1 MYATKISLYKQN
13 QLGIF
18 FNQDSDNGI
27 NNSQRNRYM
36 YSGILK
42 ATKGVDTVIEF
53 QFLDQNQKPVDLE
66 STPLTFKLISSED
79 NSSLLSK
86 GMAVTVPEK
95 GKATITLTDTD
106 LSSIDTQRAKYS
118 VTRVKSG
125 LTELAY
131 VDDNAGSQG
140 YIDILPEVS

>member
-1 MYATKISLYKQN
+1 MYATKIYLYKQS

-27 NNSQRNRYM
+27 LNSQRNRYM

-53 QFLDQNQKPVDLE
+53 QFLDQNQKPVNLE
-66 STPLTFKLISSED
+66 STPLTFKLINSED
-79 NSSLLSK
+79 NSALLSK

-106 LSSIDTQRAKYS
+106 LSNIDAQRAKYS

>member
-1 MYATKISLYKQN
+1 MYATKIYLYKQN

-18 FNQDSDNGI
+18 FNQDADNGI

-79 NSSLLSK
+79 NSALLSK

-106 LSSIDTQRAKYS
+106 LSGIDTQRAKYS

>member
-1 MYATKISLYKQN
+1 MYATKIYLYKQN

-18 FNQDSDNGI
+18 FNQDADNGI

-53 QFLDQNQKPVDLE
+53 QFLDQNHKPVDLE

>member
-1 MYATKISLYKQN
+1 V
-13 QLGIF
+13 
-18 FNQDSDNGI
+18 
-27 NNSQRNRYM
+27 

-53 QFLDQNQKPVDLE
+53 QFLDQNQKPVNLE
-66 STPLTFKLISSED
+66 STPLTFKMIDSYE
-79 NSSLLSK
+79 NSTLLSK

-95 GKATITLTDTD
+95 GKATVTLSDTD

-118 VTRVKSG
+118 VTRVKGG

-131 VDDNAGSQG
+131 VDDNAGTQG
-140 YIDILPEVS
+140 YIDILPEIS

>member
-1 MYATKISLYKQN
+1 MYATKIYLYKQS

-18 FNQDSDNGI
+18 FNRDSDNGI
-27 NNSQRNRYM
+27 LNSQRNRYM

-53 QFLDQNQKPVDLE
+53 QFLDQNQKPVNLE

-79 NSSLLSK
+79 NSALLSK

-106 LSSIDTQRAKYS
+106 LSNIDTQRAKYS

>member
-1 MYATKISLYKQN
+1 MYATKIYLYKQN

-18 FNQDSDNGI
+18 FNQDADNGI

-66 STPLTFKLISSED
+66 STPLTFKIIDSYE
-79 NSSLLSK
+79 NSTLLSK

>member
-1 MYATKISLYKQN
+1 MYTTKIYLYN
-13 QLGIF
+13 QSHQGIF
-18 FNQDSDNGI
+18 FNQESDNSI
-27 NNSQRNRYM
+27 NNSQRNRYV

-53 QFLDQNQKPVDLE
+53 QFLDQNQKPVNLE
-66 STPLTFKLISSED
+66 STPLTFKMIDSYE
-79 NSSLLSK
+79 NSTLLSK

-95 GKATITLTDTD
+95 GKATVTLSDTD

-118 VTRVKSG
+118 VTRVKGG

-131 VDDNAGSQG
+131 VDDNAGTQG
-140 YIDILPEVS
+140 YIDILPEIS

>member
-1 MYATKISLYKQN
+1 MYATKIYLYKQN

-18 FNQDSDNGI
+18 FNQDADNGI

-79 NSSLLSK
+79 NSALLSK
-86 GMAVTVPEK
+86 GMAVTVPSK

>member
-1 MYATKISLYKQN
+1 
-13 QLGIF
+13 LGIF

-66 STPLTFKLISSED
+66 STPLTFKIIDSYE
-79 NSSLLSK
+79 NSTLLSK

>member
-1 MYATKISLYKQN
+1 MYATKIYLYKQN

-79 NSSLLSK
+79 NSALLSK

>member
-1 MYATKISLYKQN
+1 MYATKIYLYKQN

>member
-1 MYATKISLYKQN
+1 MYATKIYLYKQN

-66 STPLTFKLISSED
+66 STPLTFKIIDSYE
-79 NSSLLSK
+79 NSTLLSK

>member
-1 MYATKISLYKQN
+1 MYATKIYLYKQN

-18 FNQDSDNGI
+18 FNQDADNGI

>member
-1 MYATKISLYKQN
+1 MYATKIYLYKQK

-27 NNSQRNRYM
+27 LNSQRNRYM

-53 QFLDQNQKPVDLE
+53 QFLDQNQKPVNLE
-66 STPLTFKLISSED
+66 STPLTFELISSED
-79 NSSLLSK
+79 NSALLSK

-95 GKATITLTDTD
+95 GKATVTLSDTD

-118 VTRVKSG
+118 VTRVKGG

-131 VDDNAGSQG
+131 VDDNAGTQG
-140 YIDILPEVS
+140 YIDILPEIS

>member
-1 MYATKISLYKQN
+1 MYATKIYLYKQN

-18 FNQDSDNGI
+18 FNQDADNGI

-79 NSSLLSK
+79 NSALLSK

>member
-1 MYATKISLYKQN
+1 MYATKIYLYKQN

-18 FNQDSDNGI
+18 FNQDADNGI

-66 STPLTFKLISSED
+66 STPLTLKLISSED
-79 NSSLLSK
+79 NSALLSK